1 MEHRFSIPNI
11 LTSYLGSKGIFY
23 SGIFLNKTGRSR
35 AQGGDYE
42 VPEGIGA
49 TAETDNA
56 IPLRAEDVLGSHYFM
71 PVWLQPSGG
80 ERVEIP
86 NAVISMTGRKNIVET
101 QLIGT
106 QGSVKELI
114 SLADYEIS
122 LVGTV
127 VGDSI
132 DSYPE
137 AGVRA
142 LSELYKRNES
152 IELIC
157 ALTDIVLGADCDV
170 VIKSISFPAVG
181 AYENQQIVEMSLT
194 TDRMLELEEV

>member
-42 VPEGIGA
+42 VPEGIGV

-86 NAVISMTGRKNIVET
+86 NAVISMTGRKNRSSIFS
-101 QLIGT
+101 
-106 QGSVKELI
+106 QGFIIYPQKG
-114 SLADYEIS
+114 A
-122 LVGTV
+122 T
-127 VGDSI
+127 
-132 DSYPE
+132 SY
-137 AGVRA
+137 RA
-142 LSELYKRNES
+142 IQKPPLL
-152 IELIC
+152 
-157 ALTDIVLGADCDV
+157 
-170 VIKSISFPAVG
+170 
-181 AYENQQIVEMSLT
+181 Q
-194 TDRMLELEEV
+194 RMGK